1 MTTYRA
7 PLAPSPPHRTSTS
20 DPVVDNQDP
29 DQNGEDLVL
38 DDSRVPSSSMRSYA
52 LMTPEIKKAYMAFYK
67 TTYVGGELDLL
78 TKEFV
83 AIGAALALGCKGCL
97 EGHMKKAKKLGATS
111 AQISEVV
118 GVTLGVA
125 GASIVDRSDIA
136 NHNLGD
142 MFHMDAR

>member
-1 MTTYRA
+1 M
-7 PLAPSPPHRTSTS
+7 
-20 DPVVDNQDP
+20 DNNDQKPADNGQETIQDH
-29 DQNGEDLVL
+29 
-38 DDSRVPSSSMRSYA
+38 SRIPSSQMRSYA
-52 LMTPEIKKAYMAFYK
+52 LMTPEIKQAYMNFYK
-67 TTYVGGELDLL
+67 KTYNGNGTVDLL

-111 AQISEVV
+111 EQIAEIV
-118 GVTLGVA
+118 GVTCGVA

-142 MFHMDAR
+142 MFHMDAT

>member
-1 MTTYRA
+1 MA
-7 PLAPSPPHRTSTS
+7 DKQENPDNHGESP
-20 DPVVDNQDP
+20 VI
-29 DQNGEDLVL
+29 
-38 DDSRVPSSSMRSYA
+38 DDSRIPSSSMRSYA

-67 TTYVGGELDLL
+67 ATYGGGELDLL
-78 TKEFV
+78 IKEYV
-83 AIGAALALGCKGCL
+83 AIGASLALGCKGCL

-111 AQISEVV
+111 EQISEVV

>member
-1 MTTYRA
+1 VA
-7 PLAPSPPHRTSTS
+7 
-20 DPVVDNQDP
+20 DNQENP
-29 DQNGEDLVL
+29 VNNGEDRVL
-38 DDSRVPSSSMRSYA
+38 DDSRIPSSSMRSYA

-67 TTYVGGELDLL
+67 ATYGGGELDLL

-111 AQISEVV
+111 EQISEVV

>member
-1 MTTYRA
+1 MENET
-7 PLAPSPPHRTSTS
+7 SPES
-20 DPVVDNQDP
+20 
-29 DQNGEDLVL
+29 NGEDRVL
-38 DDSRVPSSSMRSYA
+38 DDSRIPSSQMRSYA

-67 TTYVGGELDLL
+67 TTYIDGELDLL
-78 TKEFV
+78 VKEFV
-83 AIGAALALGCKGCL
+83 AIGASLALGCKGCL

-142 MFHMDAR
+142 LFHMDIR

>member
-1 MTTYRA
+1 MA
-7 PLAPSPPHRTSTS
+7 DKQEKPDDNS
-20 DPVVDNQDP
+20 DDP
-29 DQNGEDLVL
+29 IFDE
-38 DDSRVPSSSMRSYA
+38 SRIPSSSMRSYA

-67 TTYVGGELDLL
+67 ATYGGGELDLL
-78 TKEFV
+78 TKEYV

-111 AQISEVV
+111 EQIAEVV

-142 MFHMDAR
+142 IFHMDIS

>member
-1 MTTYRA
+1 M
-7 PLAPSPPHRTSTS
+7 PSEPEVEKQNE
-20 DPVVDNQDP
+20 DPAAKI
-29 DQNGEDLVL
+29 GEDRIL
-38 DDSRVPSSSMRSYA
+38 DDSHIPSSQMRSYA

-67 TTYVGGELDLL
+67 TTYGGGELDLL

-142 MFHMDAR
+142 MFHMDIR